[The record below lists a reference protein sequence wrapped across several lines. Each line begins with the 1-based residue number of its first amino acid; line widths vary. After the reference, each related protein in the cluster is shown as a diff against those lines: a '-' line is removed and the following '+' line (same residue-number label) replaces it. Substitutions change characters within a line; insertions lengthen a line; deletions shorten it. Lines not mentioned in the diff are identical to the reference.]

1 MNHTMAIARKE
12 WKAAFLSPVA
22 LIFLAIFLL
31 ASLFVFFFVE
41 GFFARNIADARPFFE
56 GMPVLLVLLASAF
69 TMRLWSEEARSGTL
83 EVLLTLP
90 LRIREVVLGKFL
102 AGVGLML
109 VALLLTLPMPIT
121 IAILGNLDW
130 GPVIGGYL
138 GLLLLACAY
147 LAIGMY
153 ISSLT
158 NNQLVALLMSIVV
171 CGLLV
176 LMGYLPR
183 LIPMGLTVDEILRGL
198 GTGSRFDSMLR
209 GVVDLRDLIYYLSLA
224 ALFLALNGLSL
235 ERRRWSSGPQGR
247 SRHRGMVLGVILLG
261 TNLLVFNLGMAPVAG
276 LRADMTEWG
285 EFSIS
290 PVTTQLLR
298 GAKEPLLVRGYFSDK
313 THPLLDPLVPRIKD
327 FMRELQVAGG
337 SSVTTEFID
346 PTDNDEAIKEAQSKY
361 SIRSVP
367 FRFSN
372 RNEDS
377 VVNAYFDIL
386 VRYGDRFEVL
396 NFAELIDVEVKGT
409 DVRVSLRNLE
419 YDIARSIKK
428 VIYGF
433 KSLEAVC
440 NQIEG
445 KASLAIFAS
454 SKNMPAELAE
464 IPKHITN
471 AADEIKKRCG
481 GKFDYSLVD
490 PDKVESGVTPEQ
502 LYQQYGIK
510 PMSLSLFDNRTFYL
524 SLLMQIGDKSEALSI
539 SGKLSESD
547 AKREIQASLQRH
559 APGFMKTVGIFI
571 SKTAPRRMNYPGM
584 PPPRDQT
591 FNALKKQLRGTYEV
605 TDVDLSS
612 GRVPGYVDVL
622 VVLGPRD
629 LGERERFAIDQFL
642 MRGGSA
648 VITAGAYAF
657 EPGQSGALEVNL
669 KKTGLGDMLKAYGV
683 EVGQAVVLDENNAAF
698 PVPVVRQLGNMRVRE
713 IKMVHYPPFVD
724 VKGEGLASD
733 NPATAALPSVV
744 FHWSSP
750 VSCQAVDKQAAG
762 NKPVCKPLLQSS
774 DKAWEVPFFQA
785 QPDFQRFP
793 GMGFAEPEKTKRITL
808 AVSVVGKLESFFKG
822 KQSPVLSGEKPGPA
836 TKGMPEK
843 KEGHRA
849 GMIER
854 SDQEARLVVLGSAN
868 FVNDIVLSISSQ
880 VSQANLAN
888 LQFVNNLIDWSV
900 EDAGLLRIRSKERFA
915 RILTGLD
922 SGEMIG
928 WQIGNFA
935 FAILAVVLIGLFTMG
950 SRSRAVPIMAAGA
963 GKDEGRKE
971 S

>member
-1 MNHTMAIARKE
+1 MKHTMAIARKE
-12 WKAAFLSPVA
+12 WRASFLSPVA

-41 GFFARNIADARPFFE
+41 GFFARNIADARPFFD

-109 VALLLTLPMPIT
+109 VALLLTLPVPIT
-121 IAILGNLDW
+121 VSILGNLDW

-147 LAIGMY
+147 LAIGMF

-176 LMGYLPR
+176 LLGYLPR
-183 LIPMGLTVDEILRGL
+183 LVPMGLAVDEILRGL

-209 GVVDLRDLIYYLSLA
+209 GVLDLRDLIYYLSLA

-247 SRHRGMVLGVILLG
+247 SRHRGLVLGVVLLG
-261 TNLLVFNLGMAPVAG
+261 ANLLVFNLGMAPIAG

-290 PVTTQLLR
+290 PVTKQLLN

-327 FMRELQVAGG
+327 FLRELRVAGG
-337 SSVTTEFID
+337 SNVSCEFID
-346 PTDNDEAIKEAQSKY
+346 PTNDDEAIKEAQSKY
-361 SIRSVP
+361 GIRSVP

-396 NFAELIDVEVKGT
+396 NFADLIDVEVQGT

-433 KSLEAVC
+433 KSLESVC
-440 NQIEG
+440 MQIEG
-445 KASLAIFAS
+445 EASLKIFAS
-454 SKNMPAELAE
+454 SKNMPTELAE
-464 IPKHITN
+464 IPKRIEK

-481 GKFDYSLVD
+481 GKFDYSLID
-490 PDKVESGVTPEQ
+490 PDQAESGITPEQ
-502 LYQQYGIK
+502 LYKQYGIK
-510 PMSLSLFDNRTFYL
+510 PMALSILDNRTFYL
-524 SLLMQIGDKSEALSI
+524 SMLMQIGDKAEALNI
-539 SGKLSESD
+539 SGKLSEAD

-559 APGFMKTVGIFI
+559 APGFMKTVGIFV
-571 SKTAPRRMNYPGM
+571 SKTAPKMNYPGM
-584 PPPRDQT
+584 PPPRNQT
-591 FNALKKQLRGTYEV
+591 FNALKKQLSGTYEV

-612 GRVPGYVDVL
+612 GIVPGYVDVL

-648 VITAGAYAF
+648 IITAGAYTF
-657 EPGQSGALEVNL
+657 EPGQSGTLDVNL
-669 KKTGLGDMLKAYGV
+669 KKTGLSEMLKTYGV
-683 EVGQAVVLDENNAAF
+683 EVGQAVVLDEQNAAF

-713 IKMVHYPPFVD
+713 IKLVHYPPFVD
-724 VKGEGLASD
+724 VSGDGLAGD

-750 VSCQAVDKQAAG
+750 VSCQAADKQASG
-762 NKPVCKPLLQSS
+762 NKPVCKTLLQSS
-774 DKAWEVPFFQA
+774 DKAWEVPYFQA

-793 GMGFAEPEKTKRITL
+793 GLGFSEPERTKRIPL

-836 TKGMPEK
+836 AKGKPEK

-854 SDQEARLVVLGSAN
+854 SEQEARLLVLGSAN

-888 LQFVNNLIDWSV
+888 LQFVNNLVDWSV
-900 EDAGLLRIRSKERFA
+900 EDAGLLSIRSKERFA
-915 RILTGLD
+915 RTLARLD

-928 WQIGNFA
+928 WQVGNFA
-935 FAILAVVLIGLFTMG
+935 FAILAVVLIGLITLG
-950 SRSRAVPIMAAGA
+950 RRGRAVPIMAAGA